1 MKKTYKAEYF
11 NGKGEI
17 VGNVE
22 FESSNLRG
30 AMMTATKKGFG
41 LVPQK
46 INVYCG
52 NTLIARKAPNSAGM
66 FFEWV
71 MFV

>member
-11 NGKGEI
+11 NGKGEL

-22 FESSNLRG
+22 FESNNSRG
-30 AMMTATKKGFG
+30 ALMTATKKGFG

-52 NTLIARKAPNSAGM
+52 NTLIAQKAPNAIGT
-66 FFEWV
+66 FFEWK
-71 MFV
+71 MFA

>member
-11 NGKGEI
+11 NGKGEL

-22 FESSNLRG
+22 FESNNSREAL
-30 AMMTATKKGFG
+30 MTAAKKGFR

-52 NTLIARKAPNSAGM
+52 NTLIAQKAPDAIGIYL
-66 FFEWV
+66 EWKL
-71 MFV
+71 FA

>member
-1 MKKTYKAEYF
+1 MKKTYKVEYF
-11 NGKGEI
+11 NGKGEL

-22 FESSNLRG
+22 FESNNSKG
-30 AMMTATKKGFG
+30 AMMMATKKGFR

-52 NTLIARKAPNSAGM
+52 NTLIAQKAPNALGT
-66 FFEWV
+66 FFEWKLLK
-71 MFV
+71 